1 MSDPNIAYTNALDDH
16 VSHHT
21 RNLRKKVNY
30 AELENSYDF
39 VDFDD
44 PPDAETDVN
53 GGNLEENNG
62 TSVSHAAES
71 DEDINVI
78 RRSTRASQGLINNI
92 NNNLGGNTNNEGVDE
107 IGENVNNTRSRRST
121 RFAQNNHGNDENA
134 YEQRFNNN
142 INNNNGNTNKHGD
155 DDDDDDDEYH
165 YDANANAE
173 DNEDYVYSTR
183 RSSQKRG
190 RTASTRNTRNSR
202 YRTSGNSAL
211 NDFIEP
217 DEFDEGK
224 LDNDDSDDYGYSTTR
239 RSKRGRTT
247 KGQQSATTGTER
259 LTRNSGRRTAST
271 RSTSRNNTRSRRLK
285 RRGVNNDEDEDEE
298 YTEEDKPFAASD
310 EDISLKQELQELQED
325 SPVNSPKRSL
335 RKRTKNVNYV
345 LPLPTDLDNN
355 LEEQTDG
362 YYANNSNQPIYGA
375 SSNAYPSQSII
386 SPRRRLYGGGKK
398 NGLGAKTGPVRK
410 LFATGGPF
418 GGNDV
423 TSIFGGVNVPTY
435 IPSPTENDVAHEQ
448 THIDTFNDDPTTKLV
463 GTSIDANGPTVPP
476 SLASN
481 STNFANNASLNPANN
496 KKNTLI
502 LDSDS
507 SDDEILPFGEASK
520 KNANKKSSSKS
531 LFDANG
537 NALTKKPETADVDPL
552 GVDMNIDFN
561 DVGGL
566 DNYIDQLKEMVAL
579 PLLYPELYATFNI
592 TPPRGVL
599 FHGPP
604 GTGKTLM
611 ARALA
616 ASCSKASGQNIT
628 FFMRKGADILSKW
641 VGEAERQLRLLFEEA
656 KKNQPSIIFFDEIDG
671 LAPVRSSKQ
680 EQIHASIVS
689 TMLALMDGMDNRGQ
703 VIVIGATNRPDSVD
717 PALRRPGRF
726 DREFYFPLP
735 DVKGRNKIIQIHTK
749 KWKPPLPQKMID
761 KLAELTKGYGGA
773 DLRSLCTEA
782 ALSSI
787 QRRYPQI
794 YQSSTKFKIDPNK
807 VHVSAKDFMLALE
820 KIVPSSAR
828 GGSSLQQPLPK
839 NIECLLHRQL
849 THLENELELILPKDS
864 IQKKHSDSLIK
875 HYLEHDETVSDD
887 DEENQDFKT
896 DGGFGKQEFL
906 KELKDSRVSKP
917 RFLLCGKRG
926 NGQQYIGSALLN
938 FLEGINIQNLDLS
951 TIMSETTKTMEASTV
966 QVFTEARK
974 RQPAVIYIPNFDVW
988 IRTVAPTVVYTLTSL
1003 LRSLRADEKVLLMAI
1018 ADGQLP
1024 TEPPLIASLIGE
1036 FEFETAFELET
1047 PNAEQRHAFFSE
1059 LKTLLCTKPTKFSSN
1074 KKRVKPVERLPE
1086 AEKSLD
1092 PDLVDENGAVLS
1104 EEQRLEKSLKK
1115 FQHLDMKLKNT
1126 LKIKLSGLME
1136 LFKNRYKKF
1145 RKAPIDDIYLIH
1157 LFEPLPEPAEYYQPA
1172 YVKDGE
1178 KILEV
1183 ATGKRFFNMDLD
1195 VIEERLWNG
1204 FYSEPKQFLKDIEMI
1219 YLDAHV
1225 LGDRERIIKSS
1236 EMFANAQVGIEE
1248 IATPEFAEQCKA
1260 TRKREN
1266 LRLKLY
1272 LKKQASEEDAEQE
1285 SSAVQTNFVPEV
1297 GADPPAKSLV
1307 SSNTVEVTVGAGSQV
1322 QSQLQKVPE
1331 ETVST
1336 ELSRDDNLALPL
1348 EVVNVPATESAP
1360 LKNETQLSNDA
1371 NSPKLPNSLAAS
1383 ESLENAVEPLH
1394 TQVPANEEPK
1404 KSFPDP
1410 EFIVNDVLLTDII
1423 ERLTV
1428 VTNGWPVQM
1437 IQQKYA
1443 KLVSCI
1449 WKFRYEWDKKEAI
1462 EALKELAEQP

>member
-1 MSDPNIAYTNALDDH
+1 MSDFNNANTNASDDH

-39 VDFDD
+39 VDFDE
-44 PPDAETDVN
+44 PEDAESFQ
-53 GGNLEENNG
+53 ENNAVQAPH
-62 TSVSHAAES
+62 TAES
-71 DEDINVI
+71 DEDINVV
-78 RRSTRASQGLINNI
+78 RRSTRG
-92 NNNLGGNTNNEGVDE
+92 NNNNNSSNANDHTNGTANSGNAAAEVDE
-107 IGENVNNTRSRRST
+107 NVRTTRSRRST
-121 RFAQNNHGNDENA
+121 RFSQETSGSYGQEYNNPT
-134 YEQRFNNN
+134 
-142 INNNNGNTNKHGD
+142 TNHN
-155 DDDDDDDEYH
+155 DDDDDDEYQ
-165 YDANANAE
+165 YDENANAE
-173 DNEDYVYSTR
+173 DNDDYEYSTVSSTGKRGRAASTR
-183 RSSQKRG
+183 R
-190 RTASTRNTRNSR
+190 TRNAR
-202 YRTSGNSAL
+202 YRTSGNSVL
-211 NDFIEP
+211 NDFVEP
-217 DEFDEGK
+217 DEFDEGE
-224 LDNDDSDDYGYSTTR
+224 R
-239 RSKRGRTT
+239 RSKRGRPN
-247 KGQQSATTGTER
+247 KVQPNAATGTGR
-259 LTRNSGRRTAST
+259 STRSSGRGTAST
-271 RSTSRNNTRSRRLK
+271 KSTRTATRGRRLK
-285 RRGVNNDEDEDEE
+285 RRGVHDDEDDDE

-310 EDISLKQELQELQED
+310 EDMSLKEELQALQED
-325 SPVNSPKRSL
+325 SPVNSPAKSPKRSL

-355 LEEQTDG
+355 LEEQTNG
-362 YYANNSNQPIYGA
+362 YYADNAQQSNYAG
-375 SSNAYPSQSII
+375 SSNTYNSQSVI
-386 SPRRRLYGGGKK
+386 SPRRNLYGGGKK
-398 NGLGAKTGPVRK
+398 GGSGAKAGPVRR

-423 TSIFGGVNVPTY
+423 VSIFGGVNVPSY
-435 IPSPTENDVAHEQ
+435 IPSPTQNDATLE
-448 THIDTFNDDPTTKLV
+448 TASAEKLNDDPTTKLV
-463 GTSIDANGPTVPP
+463 GTSIDANGPAAPP
-476 SLASN
+476 LLASN
-481 STNFANNASLNPANN
+481 STNIPSNLSSNPTDN

-507 SDDEILPFGEASK
+507 SDDEILPFGESSK
-520 KNANKKSSSKS
+520 KNLSKKSNAKS

-579 PLLYPELYATFNI
+579 PLLYPELYSTFNI

-735 DVKGRNKIIQIHTK
+735 DVKGRNKIIQIHTR
-749 KWKPPLPQKMID
+749 KWQPPLPQNMID

-782 ALSSI
+782 ALNSI

-794 YQSSTKFKIDPNK
+794 YQSSTRFKIDPTK

-839 NIECLLHRQL
+839 NIECLLDRQL
-849 THLENELELILPKDS
+849 TQLQNELELILPRDS

-906 KELKDSRVSKP
+906 KELKDSRVSRP
-917 RFLLCGKRG
+917 RFLLCGRRG

-938 FLEGINIQNLDLS
+938 FMEGINIQNLDLS
-951 TIMSETTKTMEASTV
+951 AIMSETTKTMEASTV
-966 QVFTEARK
+966 QVFNEARK

-988 IRTVAPTVVYTLTSL
+988 VKTVAPTVIYTLTSL
-1003 LRSLRADEKVLLMAI
+1003 LRSLRTDEKVLLMAI

-1024 TEPPLIASLIGE
+1024 TEPPLLASLIDE

-1047 PNAEQRHAFFSE
+1047 PNYNQRHAFFSE
-1059 LKTLLCTKPTKFSSN
+1059 LKTLMCTKPTKFSSN
-1074 KKRVKPVERLPE
+1074 KKRVKPVEQLQE
-1086 AEKSLD
+1086 AEKPLD
-1092 PDLVDENGAVLS
+1092 PESVDENGVLLS

-1219 YLDAHV
+1219 YLDCHV
-1225 LGDRERIIKSS
+1225 LGDREKIIKSS
-1236 EMFANAQVGIEE
+1236 EMFANAQVGIED
-1248 IATPEFAEQCKA
+1248 IATPEFAEQCRA
-1260 TRKREN
+1260 TRKRET
-1266 LRLKLY
+1266 LRLQLY
-1272 LKKQASEEDAEQE
+1272 LKKQEAEKNAE
-1285 SSAVQTNFVPEV
+1285 HEKSAATITHINEV
-1297 GADPPAKSLV
+1297 SANTPADTQIP
-1307 SSNTVEVTVGAGSQV
+1307 SNVVEVTVGAGSQV

-1331 ETVST
+1331 EAVST
-1336 ELSRDDNLALPL
+1336 ELSGGNGLDVPSTMELP
-1348 EVVNVPATESAP
+1348 VAESAP
-1360 LKNETQLSNDA
+1360 LSGETEVTNNVESSKVSHF
-1371 NSPKLPNSLAAS
+1371 SPASETLTDEGQSTQSPVPAAS
-1383 ESLENAVEPLH
+1383 QIEH
-1394 TQVPANEEPK
+1394 PK
-1404 KSFPDP
+1404 KLLPEP
-1410 EFIVNDVLLTDII
+1410 EFIVNDVLLSNI
-1423 ERLTV
+1423 
-1428 VTNGWPVQM
+1428 VTNLTTATNEWPVQK

-1443 KLVSCI
+1443 NLVTCI
-1449 WKFRYEWDKKEAI
+1449 WKFRHEWDKTEAI
-1462 EALKELAEQP
+1462 KALEELIDQR